1 MEVFPPYTGQPRGG
15 AGGTMT
21 PGPMPFRGPI
31 VGPIKITL
39 YSEQQALLCKQRADY
54 HTLEQRL
61 TQTGFSA
68 NKNVLFSGGSTS

>member
-1 MEVFPPYTGQPRGG
+1 
-15 AGGTMT
+15 MT

-61 TQTGFSA
+61 TQTGFLQTKTSCLVGG
-68 NKNVLFSGGSTS
+68 VLAKDGPPLTLRVLHMGPR

>member
-1 MEVFPPYTGQPRGG
+1 MCECRATERGG
-15 AGGTMT
+15 QGGTMT